1 MTIEEMKKALNSG
14 KSADSL
20 LKEYEAQLKKAQNEV
35 AAERVKADKLD
46 NARRKL
52 ATAIANYATELFDEA
67 EVDVDVAEII
77 VMLKGFEDDINNPTL
92 DILKDFA
99 KVNNKKNFSKK
110 NLNDKINKVTY
121 PRKTESDDDI
131 LQAFFELFK

>member
-1 MTIEEMKKALNSG
+1 MTIEEMKKALMSG
-14 KSADSL
+14 KSTDVL
-20 LKEYEAQLKKAQNEV
+20 LKEFDAQLKQAYNEV
-35 AAERVKADKLD
+35 AAEKVKADKLD

-52 ATAIANYATELFDEA
+52 ATAIANYATELFDEV
-67 EVDVDVAEII
+67 EIDVAEII

-92 DILKDFA
+92 DVLKDFA
-99 KVNNKKNFSKK
+99 KVNNKKNFSKE
-110 NLNDKINKVTY
+110 NLNDKFNKVTY

>member
-14 KSADSL
+14 KSAADL
-20 LKEYEAQLKKAQNEV
+20 TKMFEARLRTAQDEV

-46 NARRKL
+46 NARRRL
-52 ATAIANYATELFDEA
+52 ATAIVNYATELFDEV
-67 EVDVDVAEII
+67 EIDVAEII
-77 VMLKGFEDDINNPTL
+77 VMLKGFEDDISNPTL
-92 DILKDFA
+92 NILKDFP
-99 KVNNKKNFSKK
+99 KGENKKSFTKED
-110 NLNDKINKVTY
+110 LNDKINRVTY

>member
-14 KSADSL
+14 KSAADL
-20 LKEYEAQLKKAQNEV
+20 TKLFETQLRTAQNEV

-52 ATAIANYATELFDEA
+52 ATAIANYATELFDEV
-67 EVDVDVAEII
+67 EVDVAEII
-77 VMLKGFEDDINNPTL
+77 VMLKGFENDISNPTL
-92 DILKDFA
+92 NILKDFP
-99 KVNNKKNFSKK
+99 KTDNKKSFTKEGLK
-110 NLNDKINKVTY
+110 DKINKVTY

>member
-1 MTIEEMKKALNSG
+1 MTIEEMKKALMSG
-14 KSADSL
+14 KSTDAL
-20 LKEYEAQLKKAQNEV
+20 LKEFDAQLKQAYNEV
-35 AAERVKADKLD
+35 AAEKVKADKLD

-52 ATAIANYATELFDEA
+52 ATAIANYATELFDEV
-67 EVDVDVAEII
+67 EIDVAEII
-77 VMLKGFEDDINNPTL
+77 VMLKGFENDINNPTL

-99 KVNNKKNFSKK
+99 KVNNKKNFSKE

>member
-14 KSADSL
+14 KSAADL
-20 LKEYEAQLKKAQNEV
+20 TKMFEARLRTAQNEV

-46 NARRKL
+46 NVRRRL
-52 ATAIANYATELFDEA
+52 ATAIASYATELFDEV
-67 EVDVDVAEII
+67 EVDVAEII
-77 VMLKGFEDDINNPTL
+77 VMLKGFENDISNPTL
-92 DILKDFA
+92 NTLKDFP
-99 KVNNKKNFSKK
+99 KTDNKKSFTKE

-121 PRKTESDDDI
+121 SRKTESDDDI

>member
-14 KSADSL
+14 KSAADL
-20 LKEYEAQLKKAQNEV
+20 TKMFETQLRTAQNEV

-46 NARRKL
+46 NARRRL
-52 ATAIANYATELFDEA
+52 ATAIASYATELFDEV
-67 EVDVDVAEII
+67 EVDVAEII
-77 VMLKGFEDDINNPTL
+77 VMLKSFEDDISNPTL
-92 DILKDFA
+92 NILKDFPYI
-99 KVNNKKNFSKK
+99 KNKKSFTKED
-110 NLNDKINKVTY
+110 LNDKVNKVTY

>member
-14 KSADSL
+14 KSAADL
-20 LKEYEAQLKKAQNEV
+20 TKMFEARLRTAQDEV
-35 AAERVKADKLD
+35 AAEKVKAENLA
-46 NARRKL
+46 NARRRL
-52 ATAIANYATELFDEA
+52 ATAIANYATELFDEV
-67 EVDVDVAEII
+67 EIDVAEII

-99 KVNNKKNFSKK
+99 KVNNKKNFSKED
-110 NLNDKINKVTY
+110 LNDKINKVTY

>member
-1 MTIEEMKKALNSG
+1 MTIEEMKKALMSG
-14 KSADSL
+14 KSTDAL
-20 LKEYEAQLKKAQNEV
+20 LKEFDAQLKQAYNEV
-35 AAERVKADKLD
+35 AAEKVKAENLN
-46 NARRKL
+46 NARRRL
-52 ATAIANYATELFDEA
+52 ATAIANYATELFDEV
-67 EVDVDVAEII
+67 EIDVAEII
-77 VMLKGFEDDINNPTL
+77 VMLKGFENDINNPTL

-99 KVNNKKNFSKK
+99 KVNNKKNFSKE

>member
-1 MTIEEMKKALNSG
+1 MTIEEIKKALNSG
-14 KSADSL
+14 KSADTL
-20 LKEYEAQLKKAQNEV
+20 LKEYETQLKKAQSEV
-35 AAERVKADKLD
+35 AAERAKADKLD

-52 ATAIANYATELFDEA
+52 ATAIANYATELFDEV
-67 EVDVDVAEII
+67 EVDVAEII

-92 DILKDFA
+92 NILEDFSKA
-99 KVNNKKNFSKK
+99 NNKKSFTKED
-110 NLNDKINKVTY
+110 LNDKINKITC

>member
-1 MTIEEMKKALNSG
+1 MTIEEIKKALNSG
-14 KSADSL
+14 KSVDTL
-20 LKEYEAQLKKAQNEV
+20 LKEYEVQLKKAQNEV
-35 AAERVKADKLD
+35 AAEKAKADKLD
-46 NARRKL
+46 NARRRL
-52 ATAIANYATELFDEA
+52 ATAIANYATELLDEV
-67 EVDVDVAEII
+67 EIDVAEII
-77 VMLKGFEDDINNPTL
+77 VMLKGFENDISNPTL

-99 KVNNKKNFSKK
+99 KVNNKKNFSKE

>member
-14 KSADSL
+14 KSAADL
-20 LKEYEAQLKKAQNEV
+20 TKMFEARLRTAQDEV

-46 NARRKL
+46 NARRRL
-52 ATAIANYATELFDEA
+52 ATAIANYTTELFDEV
-67 EVDVDVAEII
+67 EIDVAEII

-92 DILKDFA
+92 DALKDFA
-99 KVNNKKNFSKK
+99 KANNKKNFSKE
-110 NLNDKINKVTY
+110 NLNDKFNKVTY

>member
-14 KSADSL
+14 KSAADL
-20 LKEYEAQLKKAQNEV
+20 TKMFEARLRTAQDEV

-46 NARRKL
+46 NARRRL
-52 ATAIANYATELFDEA
+52 ATAIANYATELFDEV
-67 EVDVDVAEII
+67 EIDVAEII

-99 KVNNKKNFSKK
+99 KVNNKKNFSKE

>member
-14 KSADSL
+14 KSAADL
-20 LKEYEAQLKKAQNEV
+20 TKIFEARLRTAQNEV
-35 AAERVKADKLD
+35 AAERAKADKLD

-52 ATAIANYATELFDEA
+52 ATAIANYATELFDEVEA
-67 EVDVDVAEII
+67 DAAEII
-77 VMLKGFEDDINNPTL
+77 VMLKGFENDISNPTL
-92 DILKDFA
+92 NILKDFP
-99 KVNNKKNFSKK
+99 KTDNKKSFTKEGLK
-110 NLNDKINKVTY
+110 DKINKVTY

>member
-1 MTIEEMKKALNSG
+1 MTIEEIKKALNSG
-14 KSADSL
+14 KSADAL
-20 LKEYEAQLKKAQNEV
+20 LKEYETQLKKAQNEV

-67 EVDVDVAEII
+67 EVDVAEII
-77 VMLKGFEDDINNPTL
+77 VMLKGFENDINNPTL
-92 DILKDFA
+92 DILKDFSKA
-99 KVNNKKNFSKK
+99 NNKKSFTKED
-110 NLNDKINKVTY
+110 LNDKINKVTY

>member
-14 KSADSL
+14 KSAADL
-20 LKEYEAQLKKAQNEV
+20 TKLFETQLRTAQNEV

-52 ATAIANYATELFDEA
+52 ATAIANYATELFDEV
-67 EVDVDVAEII
+67 EIDVAEII
-77 VMLKGFEDDINNPTL
+77 VMLKGFENDISNPTL
-92 DILKDFA
+92 NILKDFPKA
-99 KVNNKKNFSKK
+99 DNKKSFTKEGLK
-110 NLNDKINKVTY
+110 DKINKVTY
-121 PRKTESDDDI
+121 PKKTESDDDI

>member
-14 KSADSL
+14 KSAADL
-20 LKEYEAQLKKAQNEV
+20 TKMFEARLRTAQDEV

-52 ATAIANYATELFDEA
+52 ATAIANYATELFDEV
-67 EVDVDVAEII
+67 EIDVAEII
-77 VMLKGFEDDINNPTL
+77 VMLKGFEDDISNPTL
-92 DILKDFA
+92 NILKDFS
-99 KVNNKKNFSKK
+99 KTDNKKSFTKED
-110 NLNDKINKVTY
+110 LNDKINKVTY